1 MIALIQR
8 VIKAS
13 VSISNN
19 EINRI
24 DQGLVVLLGVKET
37 DTEKQA
43 KFLAEKTAHLRVM
56 SDENDK
62 MNLSVID
69 AKGSIL
75 VISQFTLAADCSAG
89 RRPSFIRSAKPDLA
103 QKLYN
108 LYISEL
114 KKIGVKNVVSGKFG
128 AYMKVKI
135 INDGPVTIIL
145 DTDTFNR

>member
-1 MIALIQR
+1 MIALVQR

-24 DQGLVVLLGVKET
+24 DQGLVVLLGVKEA

-114 KKIGVKNVVSGKFG
+114 KKYSIKKVVTGKFG
-128 AYMKVKI
+128 AYMKVEI
-135 INDGPVTIIL
+135 INDGPVTIII
-145 DTDTFNR
+145 DSEDRR